1 MSLLHDP
8 SGRIR
13 WFAIFGV
20 AGLIAGLVA
29 AWWYARPPRP
39 APRPRAAS
47 VPDSGLAMPDDA
59 IHRRFRRTADD
70 STAIKTRWVDE
81 IPGFDLV
88 ALSASQREIFARFA
102 NAERCTCGC
111 GYTLAAC
118 RAFDSS
124 CDVSAP
130 RVQTLFD
137 SVKAGRIR
145 SAARIR
151 ERPSASP

>member
-1 MSLLHDP
+1 MVARTARASPPQGTFSPASSRGAVSALWQSCGHDP
-8 SGRIR
+8 RGLDALHALYRTLMDDPAPLTR
-13 WFAIFGV
+13 AQ
-20 AGLIAGLVA
+20 AELIAV
-29 AWWYARPPRP
+29 
-39 APRPRAAS
+39 
-47 VPDSGLAMPDDA
+47 V
-59 IHRRFRRTADD
+59 
-70 STAIKTRWVDE
+70 V
-81 IPGFDLV
+81 
-88 ALSASQREIFARFA
+88 SAT
-102 NAERCTCGC
+102 NGC